1 MVKVVVNGA
10 LGRMGLRVLAC
21 AADDAE
27 VEIVGAVDLHEHGGE
42 PHVTTDLGGVLKK
55 AEVVIDFTSHV
66 GIPATIDIVAKAKRA
81 LVIGT
86 TGLTR
91 DEQASLD
98 RAAKHVPIVY
108 APNMSVG
115 VNLLFQ
121 LVGGVAKTLGGA
133 YDVEIVEA
141 HHNQKKD
148 APSGTARKL
157 AENIAAALGRDLA
170 RDGVYGREGIVGA
183 RGPNEIGV
191 HAVRAGDIVGEHTVI
206 FAGPGERI
214 ELTHRAHSRDTFARG
229 ALRAAKWV
237 VGKTPGLYSMLD
249 VLGLA

>member
-1 MVKVVVNGA
+1 MIKLVVNGA
-10 LGRMGLRVLAC
+10 LGRMGKRLIAC
-21 AADDAE
+21 AAEDPE
-27 VEIVGAVDLHEHGGE
+27 VELAGAVDLMEHAGS
-42 PHVTTDLGGVLKK
+42 PYVKTDLAAAIKNADV
-55 AEVVIDFTSHV
+55 AVDFTSHV
-66 GIPATIDIVAKAKRA
+66 GLPATIEVVAGAGKA

-91 DEQASLD
+91 HEQAALTK
-98 RAAKHVPIVY
+98 AASSVPIVY
-108 APNMSVG
+108 APNMSPG

-121 LVGGVAKTLGGA
+121 LVGQIARTLGPG

-157 AENIAAALGRDLA
+157 AESIAAALGRDLDKDA
-170 RDGVYGREGIVGA
+170 VYGREGMP
-183 RGPNEIGV
+183 GPRKSSEIGI

-206 FAGPGERI
+206 FAAPGERI

-229 ALRAAKWV
+229 ALRAARWV
-237 VGKTPGLYSMLD
+237 VGKSPGLYSMLD

>member
-10 LGRMGLRVLAC
+10 LGRMGKRIIAC
-21 AADDAE
+21 AAGEAD
-27 VEIVGAVDLHEHGGE
+27 VNVVGAVDIAEHGGT
-42 PHVTTDLGGVLKK
+42 PHVTTDLTAAIKD
-55 AEVVIDFTSHV
+55 ADVVIDFTSHIGV
-66 GIPATIDIVAKAKRA
+66 PATIDIVSRAGKA
-81 LVIGT
+81 LVVGT

-91 DEQASLD
+91 DEQRALD
-98 RAAKHVPIVY
+98 QAAALVPIVY

-121 LVGGVAKTLGGA
+121 LVGEVAAVLGDG

-148 APSGTARKL
+148 APSGTALKL
-157 AENIAAALGRDLA
+157 AENIAGVLDRDLEK
-170 RDGVYGREGIVGA
+170 DGVYGREGIIGA
-183 RGPNEIGV
+183 RPPSEIGI
-191 HAVRAGDIVGEHTVI
+191 HAIRAGDIVGEHTVI
-206 FAGPGERI
+206 FAGAGERI

-237 VGKTPGLYSMLD
+237 VGKSPKLYSMLD

>member
-10 LGRMGLRVLAC
+10 LGRMGTRILAC

-27 VEIVGAVDLHEHGGE
+27 VDVVGAVDVVEHGDDPQVG
-42 PHVTTDLGGVLKK
+42 TDLS
-55 AEVVIDFTSHV
+55 AVVREADVVVDFTSHIGV
-66 GIPATIDIVAKAKRA
+66 PATIELVAAAGKA

-91 DEQASLD
+91 QEQQSLEK
-98 RAAKHVPIVY
+98 AAARVPIVY

-115 VNLLFQ
+115 VNVLFQ
-121 LVGGVAKTLGGA
+121 LVGPIAKTLGSA
-133 YDVEIVEA
+133 YDVEIIEA

-157 AENIAAALGRDLA
+157 AENIAAALGRDLGE
-170 RDGVYGREGIVGA
+170 DGVYGRVGVPGA
-183 RGPNEIGV
+183 RPPGEIGV
-191 HAVRAGDIVGEHTVI
+191 HAVRGGDIDGEHTVI

-229 ALRAAKWV
+229 AVRAAKWV
-237 VGKTPGLYSMLD
+237 AGKPPKLYSMLD